1 MYILNIARA
10 IKKGYYSMKKEL
22 LFNEILG
29 KKNDLLLLANKLIEK
44 KLDPCNSKE
53 HYHSFIR
60 KQNTKAVKQL

>member
-1 MYILNIARA
+1 
-10 IKKGYYSMKKEL
+10 MKKEL